1 MKTITCN
8 RYSYNFYKAEGQPI
22 VEWCIEGEL
31 KQVVRVTAEAGNQ
44 FFVRLSKLDHRY
56 CMRKVIDATADHAF
70 REMFIACERL
80 NSRRGQC
87 KIAQDVPSVDTISNV
102 CPEMEPDLFRVMK
115 VAGSVRQAYLS
126 DLTQDEAYRW
136 CEENGWEL
144 RDHNGF
150 VWGLEVAVQ
159 Y

>member
-31 KQVVRVTAEAGNQ
+31 KQVVRVTAEAGNE
-44 FFVRLSKLDHRY
+44 FFVHLSKLDRRS
-56 CMRKVIDATADHAF
+56 CMMKVIDKMADHAF
-70 REMFIACERL
+70 VQMFIACERL

-87 KIAQDVPSVDTISNV
+87 KIEQAPLSEE
-102 CPEMEPDLFRVMK
+102 PEVYKVIIVSAGGVKHDLLFDM
-115 VAGSVRQAYLS
+115 
-126 DLTQDEAYRW
+126 TEDEATRY
-136 CEENGWEL
+136 CEENGWTYLDSNQFE
-144 RDHNGF
+144 
-150 VWGLEVAVQ
+150 WGLDVARQ